1 MPVDESGRPPLSVAI
16 LAGGQSRR
24 MGRDKAMLSL
34 WPGGPPLLQLVVD
47 IVAPLADDVFVVA
60 SGRPAYADF
69 GVRVVPDAYPDAATL
84 GGIAT
89 AIEAA
94 RTDATLV
101 VACDMPMLSAS
112 LIRHLRDIPREYDV
126 LVPVLAGESR
136 QGGRLVRQTLH
147 AIYRPACL
155 PPIRERIVAG
165 RLQVIGFF
173 PEVRVREVPEDE
185 VRRFD
190 PDLRSFHNANTP
202 EAAAVAA
209 AWLRRQEPGRRGNL
223 SAPDA
228 SSLSES

>member
-89 AIEAA
+89 AIESS

-101 VACDMPMLSAS
+101 VACDMPMLSAQ
-112 LIRHLRDIPREYDV
+112 LIRHLRDVPRDYDV

-155 PPIRERIVAG
+155 PPIREKIDAG

-173 PEVRVREVPEDE
+173 PEVRVREMSEGE

-209 AWLRRQEPGRRGNL
+209 AWLRGQVPGRSGNH
-223 SAPDA
+223 SAPEA
-228 SSLSES
+228 SSLSET

>member
-1 MPVDESGRPPLSVAI
+1 MPGDEPGRLPLSVAI

-34 WPGGPPLLQLVVD
+34 WPGGPPLLRMVID

-60 SGRPAYADF
+60 SDRPAYAEF
-69 GVRVVPDAYPDAATL
+69 GVRVVPDAHPGAATL

-89 AIEAA
+89 AIAAA

-101 VACDMPMLSAS
+101 VACDMPLLSAP
-112 LIRHLRDIPREYDV
+112 LVRHLRDTPRDYDV

-155 PPIRERIVAG
+155 PPIKERIRAG
-165 RLQVIGFF
+165 ALQVIGFF
-173 PEVRVREVPEDE
+173 PEVRVHEVTEDE

-190 PDLRSFHNANTP
+190 PELRSFHNANTP

-209 AWLRRQEPGRRGNL
+209 DWLRRQDPGTAGNH

-228 SSLSES
+228 SSLSGT